1 MAFGAELA
9 TFVDILD
16 FYLSDKINE
25 SRREL
30 LESGGKISRNGHPWT
45 RSRDHCPDDR
55 CVERIVKD

>member
-16 FYLSDKINE
+16 FYLSDKRNE

-30 LESGGKISRNGHPWT
+30 LESGGPGHVRT
-45 RSRDHCPDDR
+45 TD
-55 CVERIVKD
+55 V